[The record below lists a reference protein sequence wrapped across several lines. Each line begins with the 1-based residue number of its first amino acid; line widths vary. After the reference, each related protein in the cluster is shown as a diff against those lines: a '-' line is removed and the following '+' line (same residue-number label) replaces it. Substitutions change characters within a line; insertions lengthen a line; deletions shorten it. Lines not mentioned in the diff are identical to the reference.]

1 MRALHAVLAAA
12 IAGASLAAVS
22 ADAAA
27 GPKICSSRL
36 LTAAAMA
43 GKVNLP
49 CQIRNEKVVVITNNT
64 GHPIDASRT
73 PFSYEAIGKYD
84 QKHWCQTFTGGTLAP
99 GSETQIGAQP
109 FSSCTAWY
117 KPPLLMQQ

>member
-12 IAGASLAAVS
+12 LSGATLAAVS
-22 ADAAA
+22 DDAAA

-36 LTAAAMA
+36 QTAAMA